1 MKLDSNEK
9 INQLPKTFYITYF
22 AKTHNGEPIKNGGA
36 IITRKGQWHKPNTDT
51 VGKFFVDK
59 NNQHNF
65 IYWDLD
71 AEPNKR
77 GNQWR
82 HAVGLITVKG
92 ADA

>member
-22 AKTHNGEPIKNGGA
+22 AKMHQA
-36 IITRKGQWHKPNTDT
+36 IITRKGQWHKPETDT
-51 VGKFFVDK
+51 VGKYFVDK

-71 AEPNKR
+71 AEPNEN

-82 HAVGLITVKG
+82 HAVGMISVKN
-92 ADA
+92 AE

>member
-9 INQLPKTFYITYF
+9 INQLPITFYITYF
-22 AKTHNGEPIKNGGA
+22 AKKHQA
-36 IITRKGQWHKPNTDT
+36 IITRKGQWHKPETDT
-51 VGKFFVDK
+51 VGKYFVDK

-71 AEPNKR
+71 AEPNEN

-82 HAVGLITVKG
+82 HAVGMISVKN
-92 ADA
+92 AE